1 MKPRKSAIKTDLFAA
16 ELHQKKRD
24 VLGDPLLRIGQ
35 YIDFGALVAEVDRIV
50 PRPVSPQEGRPPL
63 SDGDDGAHPGAE
75 ASA

>member
-50 PRPVSPQEGRPPL
+50 PRPVSPQEGRPP
-63 SDGDDGAHPGAE
+63 PIRRRRWC
-75 ASA
+75 ASWC